1 MPVQC
6 QCTNTILCHY
16 HFLWLHAQ
24 PPPLHGVNMGTIH
37 HHLSRSNTKH
47 HWSVSPLSLPC
58 YWYWWSITMKCIGTS
73 AFPINSVINCFMVK
87 MNILF
92 SVVAEPHDV
101 PPPLFSRMEIGLNL
115 ISCHN
120 SLTITRSICE
130 DMRSLIEFLVRNPL
144 NTGIPPSMLV

>member
-1 MPVQC
+1 MSLPFSLI
-6 QCTNTILCHY
+6 TRR
-16 HFLWLHAQ
+16 

-37 HHLSRSNTKH
+37 TIICQDQTPNTIGQ
-47 HWSVSPLSLPC
+47 SPLSLPG
-58 YWYWWSITMKCIGTS
+58 YWCSSHGWISQCIGTS
-73 AFPINSVINCFMVK
+73 AFLINSVINCFMVK

-92 SVVAEPHDV
+92 SVGAQPHSLISR
-101 PPPLFSRMEIGLNL
+101 PAPLFSRMEIGLNL